1 MGDDKTGTDG
11 DDAGAEARHFP
22 PNWSDA
28 EFPAHLKTTVDDAWK
43 NRPPPSSSG
52 TYDVI
57 IQVEGTN
64 PISGYGVIIRP
75 SG

>member
-1 MGDDKTGTDG
+1 MGDDETGMDG

-22 PNWSDA
+22 LNWSDA
-28 EFPAHLKTTVDDAWK
+28 EFPAHLKKTIDDAWK
-43 NRPPPSSSG
+43 SRPPDSGSG